1 MNKVPTSSKTVH
13 FRIRELRFHDCREV
27 GAFTQLESLSL
38 QRVKM
43 LGCCFCH
50 IPDLSSTTGVT
61 SVVARH
67 TRLPIEKLHPRV
79 LPKTLAILDLRK
91 PSVPYDR
98 SGVRI
103 LDRLQRQ
110 MPNCRVLF
118 DAPQMMALPSVPW
131 SNPINQ

>member
-1 MNKVPTSSKTVH
+1 MGGQ
-13 FRIRELRFHDCREV
+13 LR
-27 GAFTQLESLSL
+27 A
-38 QRVKM
+38 
-43 LGCCFCH
+43 
-50 IPDLSSTTGVT
+50 DLAGGP
-61 SVVARH
+61 ARSATPRGPSR

-79 LPKTLAILDLRK
+79 LPQTLAILDLRK